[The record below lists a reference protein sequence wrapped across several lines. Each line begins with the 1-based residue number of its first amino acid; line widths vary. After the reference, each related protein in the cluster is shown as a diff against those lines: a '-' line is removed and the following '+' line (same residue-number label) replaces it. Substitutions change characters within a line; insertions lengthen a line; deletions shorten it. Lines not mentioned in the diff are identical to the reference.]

1 VDHLP
6 ITFVIL
12 LPIFGAPVA
21 AALPVPLAIAGVTAN
36 LVGLCFLSR
45 LTPVTYC
52 LEAPNAEL
60 GQLPPGVVADRGPA
74 HLIRVEL
81 LHT

>member
-12 LPIFGAPVA
+12 LPVFGAPVA
-21 AALPVPLAIAGVTAN
+21 AALPLPLGIADITAN
-36 LVGLCFLSR
+36 LVGLYFLSR
-45 LTPVTYC
+45 LTPITYC

-60 GQLPPGVVADRGPA
+60 GQLPPRVVADRGLA
-74 HLIRVEL
+74 HLVRVEL